1 MKCCTSCWKSI
12 CVFEIHLLLLY
23 FFVNRYFFLSSLP
36 PYVRYVSV
44 TFSGIYMLRFSAKEL
59 NFCDFFCILTG
70 FLFYQDLSYGGVQ
83 SLLGLT
89 NTKGTIE
96 DALPPPQSAL
106 LSSFLLPYN
115 INVRCLA

>member
-1 MKCCTSCWKSI
+1 
-12 CVFEIHLLLLY
+12 
-23 FFVNRYFFLSSLP
+23 
-36 PYVRYVSV
+36 
-44 TFSGIYMLRFSAKEL
+44 MLRFSAKEL